1 MLRKIYITLTA
12 IALLLIQSCAPKL
25 LTKEECDARFKQQ
38 VMIDSK
44 TPDEF
49 SFSASAVLSGLPA
62 IIKGMFSKDK
72 DSLSFSSPFGK
83 NILTLERKDD
93 SICIKSAGF
102 QTCNSQQIL
111 SMVSLY
117 APQLSSLT
125 DINLLKGVVSKKFYL
140 SEKDIYQCE
149 NGNLKI
155 LRKDYTLIYQNGEL
169 RQIVY
174 KNYTVDYGSN
184 NQIEIKDSGST
195 IAKINVSNIN
205 FNNN

>member
-1 MLRKIYITLTA
+1 MTRKAYV
-12 IALLLIQSCAPKL
+12 ALAAVALILIQSCAPKL
-25 LTKEECDARFKQQ
+25 LTKEECDAKFKQQ
-38 VMIDSK
+38 VMVDSK
-44 TPDEF
+44 IPEEF

-62 IIKGMFSKDK
+62 IIKGVFSKER

-93 SICIKSAGF
+93 TLCVRSAGF

-125 DINLLKGVVSKKFYL
+125 DINLLKGVVSRKFYL
-140 SEKDIYQCE
+140 SEKDSYQCE
-149 NGNLKI
+149 NSNLKI
-155 LRKDYTLIYQNGEL
+155 LRKDYTLVYQNGEL

-174 KNYTVDYGSN
+174 RNYTVDYSGS

-195 IAKINVSNIN
+195 IAKINLSNIS